1 MHEIDLLTTFAAGLG
16 AALVLGYLAQRV
28 GLSPLVGY
36 LVAGIAVG
44 PFTPG
49 FVANRAIA
57 EQLAEIGIILLL
69 FGIGL
74 RLHLHELVA
83 VWRVALPGALVQS
96 AASTG
101 VLALLLH
108 LVGWSWTAGLV
119 LGAGIS
125 VASTVVM
132 AMVLGARRDLNAPIG
147 HLAIGWTVVEDLLTV
162 VLLLVLPML
171 AAPGSSEEGPWR
183 ALGVAALKMVGLS
196 VTVAV
201 LGKWA
206 IPWALERVERTRSR
220 ELFTLAVL
228 VLAVGLAVGA
238 AVVFGVSIALGAFL
252 AGLAVGRSEF
262 AARAASDALPMRDAF
277 AVLFFVSAGM
287 LFNPRSLVDAL
298 LLVALVLVVVLVVKP
313 AAAALTA
320 RLFGTPWST
329 AIPLGA
335 AFAQVGEFSFILGV
349 QAQRVGLLGDAGWDA
364 LVAASILSISL
375 NPSVYGWARRWSR
388 RVGAVQA
395 GAAPPEVDPKACI
408 LVGYGPVGQQLRR
421 LLAERGATITVVEL
435 NLETVRRLKADGVAA
450 VYGDAV
456 RAGVLDEAGLA
467 SAGTLIL
474 SAEMEGAAE
483 VVRQARQA
491 NPHLRVLA
499 RCGRLR
505 EAGPLRRAGAIVIA
519 GEAEVAAALARAA
532 VAEEGAAPGAF
543 MEQGEIIRREL
554 YGSVPAEGEA
564 KER

>member
-36 LVAGIAVG
+36 LLAGIAVG

-49 FVANRAIA
+49 FVANREVA
-57 EQLAEIGIILLL
+57 EQLAEIGVILLL

-96 AASTG
+96 AGSTT
-101 VLALLLH
+101 VMAALLR
-108 LVGWSWTAGLV
+108 LVGWSWSSGLV
-119 LGAGIS
+119 LGAGLS

-132 AMVLGARRDLNAPIG
+132 ALVLGARRDLGTPIG

-162 VLLLVLPML
+162 ALLLVLPMI
-171 AAPGSSEEGPWR
+171 AAPGAGEGGDTWK
-183 ALGVAALKMVGLS
+183 ALGLAALKLGGLA

-201 LGKWA
+201 LGRWV

-228 VLAVGLAVGA
+228 VLAIGAAVGA
-238 AVVFGVSIALGAFL
+238 ARLFGVSIALGAFL

-298 LLVALVLVVVLVVKP
+298 LPVALVLAVVLLVKP
-313 AAAALTA
+313 VTAALTA
-320 RLFGTPWST
+320 RLFRAKWST

-335 AFAQVGEFSFILGV
+335 AFAQVGEFSF
-349 QAQRVGLLGDAGWDA
+349 
-364 LVAASILSISL
+364 
-375 NPSVYGWARRWSR
+375 
-388 RVGAVQA
+388 
-395 GAAPPEVDPKACI
+395 
-408 LVGYGPVGQQLRR
+408 
-421 LLAERGATITVVEL
+421 
-435 NLETVRRLKADGVAA
+435 
-450 VYGDAV
+450 
-456 RAGVLDEAGLA
+456 
-467 SAGTLIL
+467 
-474 SAEMEGAAE
+474 
-483 VVRQARQA
+483 
-491 NPHLRVLA
+491 
-499 RCGRLR
+499 
-505 EAGPLRRAGAIVIA
+505 
-519 GEAEVAAALARAA
+519 
-532 VAEEGAAPGAF
+532 
-543 MEQGEIIRREL
+543 
-554 YGSVPAEGEA
+554 
-564 KER
+564 